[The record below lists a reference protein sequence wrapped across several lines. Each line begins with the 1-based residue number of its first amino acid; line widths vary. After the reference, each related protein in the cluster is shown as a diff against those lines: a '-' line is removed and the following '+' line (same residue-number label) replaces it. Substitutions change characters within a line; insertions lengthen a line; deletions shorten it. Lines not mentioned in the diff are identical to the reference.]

1 MNFFTPRKIWKA
13 EPNKILPIFH
23 SFISWQKNWTLSCSC
38 LLQCISL
45 SFQSLQSRFS
55 CHWEPCKLCMQ
66 STRFSHGF
74 HEMWG
79 HYNVTRLPEKIH
91 IKWKIFSKI
100 YKWAQVLD
108 HQLFQIKSSILE
120 KDKRCRAAKPRSDKS
135 LEAIMKIWI
144 IGLVKKRWKMV
155 AHSFSRPVIF

>member
-1 MNFFTPRKIWKA
+1 MNSFRQRKIRKA

-100 YKWAQVLD
+100 YKWA
-108 HQLFQIKSSILE
+108 SPWPSIISN
-120 KDKRCRAAKPRSDKS
+120 KIFTFRKRQKMPLKPRSDKS